1 MKTKHA
7 LLSCLLGG
15 LLLATSALAFDL
27 EAASPE
33 DVGMSSERLAR
44 LTATMQAYVD
54 EGRLPGAVVLVAR
67 RGRVAYME
75 AFGQRDRESGSEMQD
90 DSIFRIASQTKAL
103 VSVGVMMLQEE
114 GKLLISDPLSK
125 YLPAFSATTVA
136 VALDEGGYYV
146 VPAKRPITLRDLLT
160 HTSGISYGNGPAS
173 ELWQEAGIQGWY
185 FANRD
190 EPIQATVNRMASLPF
205 DSQPG
210 ERFVYGYSTDI
221 LGAVVE
227 VVSGASLDAF
237 LRERLLE
244 PLGMEDTHFYL
255 PESKRGRLATVY
267 SSDAGGLKEAPDP
280 GSMVGQGTYVEGPR
294 KSFSGGAGLLS
305 TAHDYSRFLQMTL
318 NGGVLDERRLLSPA
332 SVRLMTVNHVGE
344 RFGWTLGS
352 GFGLGFS
359 VVEDLG
365 LRGSPG
371 SEGEYGWGGA
381 YHSSYWVDPSEELVV
396 VYLTQVIPAS
406 GLDDHAK
413 LRALVYAAIVD

>member
-1 MKTKHA
+1 
-7 LLSCLLGG
+7 
-15 LLLATSALAFDL
+15 
-27 EAASPE
+27 
-33 DVGMSSERLAR
+33 
-44 LTATMQAYVD
+44 
-54 EGRLPGAVVLVAR
+54 
-67 RGRVAYME
+67 
-75 AFGQRDRESGSEMQD
+75 
-90 DSIFRIASQTKAL
+90 
-103 VSVGVMMLQEE
+103 
-114 GKLLISDPLSK
+114 
-125 YLPAFSATTVA
+125 
-136 VALDEGGYYV
+136 
-146 VPAKRPITLRDLLT
+146 
-160 HTSGISYGNGPAS
+160 
-173 ELWQEAGIQGWY
+173 
-185 FANRD
+185 
-190 EPIQATVNRMASLPF
+190 MASLPF

-305 TAHDYSRFLQMTL
+305 TAHDYGRFLQMTL
-318 NGGVLDERRLLSPA
+318 NGSVLDERRLLSPA
-332 SVRLMTVNHVGE
+332 SVRLTTVNHGGE

-406 GLDDHAK
+406 GRDDHAK